1 MSNIVKSKFAGL
13 LRGLL
18 RRFDDSDSRTVV
30 SPRPE
35 AAAAPACAMPP
46 AAPQFKPQPV
56 HSPPAASLGDLQLPL
71 SSIIP
76 VLPVDLRA
84 KLLTQKPPA
93 AASVSIPVEKAL
105 SQLAHGSVKISFGEL
120 CAALPGLFD
129 HSGDNEARQIV
140 LPLNEIISRINPAL
154 LSRRAAKKI
163 EVADDIASPF
173 SARTPGAG
181 FAPAQAPVKP
191 ATTTPPK
198 APEPARASPT
208 PSPAAPPPRV
218 APKTMPAAAKPAPA
232 APTPAARVAVPPA
245 PIPFSSAPAASAASL
260 GNLQL
265 PLSSIMPVLP
275 VDLRA
280 KLLMQTPAASASVS
294 IPVEKALS
302 QLAHGSVK
310 ISFGELCAALPGL
323 FDRSGDNDARQI
335 ALPLNEIITRI
346 NPALLSRRTAKKI
359 ELADDIA
366 SPFSA
371 RTPDAAAQAPAKA
384 APIPPPKTP
393 EPAPATATSTPAATP
408 PAVAPKTMPAAAKT
422 DPTAPT
428 PSVTTAADFNF
439 APKIP
444 VTATPIAAEVS
455 IFAPLSALVEKWPD
469 AIKMELVQANLMN
482 AQAALPASLV
492 EPGLKRG
499 RVTIPWKN
507 LRMMIRPNPPPV
519 SVHDGVELELPL
531 KVLAPLFFA
540 SQKAA
545 GLAKQK
551 VSVSAE
557 IPNLFQDSKKMEAAQ
572 PPAPAP
578 VPVPI
583 PAAAVPAKP
592 DMPDV
597 FSKAR
602 TPGVAVSEPEAS
614 GSDFKPPAAT
624 PRDIAARAAA
634 LPGVAGAVIALY
646 DGLMI
651 ASEVPPDFNADT
663 AAAFL
668 PQIYDR
674 VAHCTRE
681 LRMGA
686 LNKLEFTVGDVSWH
700 IFRVNA
706 IYFAAFGHAGK
717 TLPTAQL
724 VSLAGELDRKKE

>member
-18 RRFDDSDSRTVV
+18 RRFDDSDARTAAP
-30 SPRPE
+30 PRPV
-35 AAAAPACAMPP
+35 AAAAPVRAMPP
-46 AAPQFKPQPV
+46 AAAPQVKPQPV
-56 HSPPAASLGDLQLPL
+56 RTPPPAAPAASLGDLQLPL

-76 VLPVDLRA
+76 VLPMDLRE
-84 KLLTQKPPA
+84 KMLMQTPPA
-93 AASVSIPVEKAL
+93 NASVSIPVEKAL
-105 SQLAHGSVKISFGEL
+105 SQLTHGSVKISFGEL

-129 HSGDNEARQIV
+129 HSGENDARQIV

-154 LSRRAAKKI
+154 LSRRATKKI
-163 EVADDIASPF
+163 EVTDDIASPF

-181 FAPAQAPVKP
+181 FAPAQAPAKAAP
-191 ATTTPPK
+191 MTPPR

-208 PSPAAPPPRV
+208 PSPVAPPAAV
-218 APKTMPAAAKPAPA
+218 IPKTMASATRPAPA
-232 APTPAARVAVPPA
+232 VVVPPA
-245 PIPFSSAPAASAASL
+245 PIPFSPAPAIPAASL
-260 GNLQL
+260 GDLKL
-265 PLSSIMPVLP
+265 PLSSIIPVLP
-275 VDLRA
+275 MDLRE
-280 KLLMQTPAASASVS
+280 KMLVQTPPASASVS

-302 QLAHGSVK
+302 QLARGSVK

-323 FDRSGDNDARQI
+323 FDRSGGNDARLI
-335 ALPLNEIITRI
+335 VLPLNEIISRI
-346 NPALLSRRTAKKI
+346 NPALLSRRAAKKN
-359 ELADDIA
+359 EVTDDIA

-371 RTPDAAAQAPAKA
+371 RTPGAGFAPAQAPAKA
-384 APIPPPKTP
+384 AP
-393 EPAPATATSTPAATP
+393 
-408 PAVAPKTMPAAAKT
+408 
-422 DPTAPT
+422 
-428 PSVTTAADFNF
+428 
-439 APKIP
+439 
-444 VTATPIAAEVS
+444 PIAAEIS

-469 AIKMELVQANLMN
+469 AIKMELVQANMMS

-499 RVTIPWKN
+499 RVTVPWKN

-519 SVHDGVELELPL
+519 SVHDGVELELPIN
-531 KVLAPLFFA
+531 VLAPLFFA

-557 IPNLFQDSKKMEAAQ
+557 IPNLFQASKKTEAAI
-572 PPAPAP
+572 PPALAP
-578 VPVPI
+578 VPVPT
-583 PAAAVPAKP
+583 PAATFPAKP
-592 DMPDV
+592 DVPDV

-602 TPGVAVSEPEAS
+602 TSRDAVSEPEAS
-614 GSDFKPPAAT
+614 GSDFKPPGAT
-624 PRDIAARAAA
+624 PREIVARALA

-646 DGLMI
+646 DGLKI

-668 PQIYDR
+668 PQIFDR

-686 LNKLEFTVGDVSWH
+686 LNKLEFPVGNVSWH

-724 VSLAGELDRKKE
+724 ASLAGELDRKKE